1 MVQIGLLSS
10 TWPTHHWSE
19 PGGTTGRFLA
29 PRVVCTGL
37 ATGGLLLSGQPSAWL
52 HPVLGEGDS
61 TAADR
66 LT

>member
-52 HPVLGEGDS
+52 SVLFWVRE
-61 TAADR
+61 TPQQ
-66 LT
+66 LTG